1 MTVPVL
7 MAVSS
12 ETPKKPLETLTF
24 SGRLFEYLS
33 IKSLRESSSTTEWVE
48 LTETTLGDLERW
60 WFAGGREEVIA
71 TSTNN
76 KT

>member
-1 MTVPVL
+1 MVPVL

-24 SGRLFEYLS
+24 KGRLLEYLS
-33 IKSLRESSSTTEWVE
+33 IKSLRESSSTAEWVE

-60 WFAGGREEVIA
+60 CIWLAGGREEG
-71 TSTNN
+71 
-76 KT
+76 